1 MSSARRTLRLQKLR
15 VMVELIRTINQLIPL
30 RPKKRKKRLKKRK
43 LPYHKRRRRVDW
55 VQWVRELGPED
66 FYRHHR
72 MTRSQFDKLLTI
84 VQTAIALDPSK
95 CRYGSGPVTPRMQLT
110 IALKHLAGDSSHDIE
125 KHMGGKELIAA
136 IISVILIV
144 CCVCVCVCRCSFPT
158 YSLQVN

>member
-1 MSSARRTLRLQKLR
+1 
-15 VMVELIRTINQLIPL
+15 
-30 RPKKRKKRLKKRK
+30 
-43 LPYHKRRRRVDW
+43 
-55 VQWVRELGPED
+55 
-66 FYRHHR
+66 